1 MSDDNKVFGSV
12 IYECERCGTKQSIE
26 ELMQL
31 PEIKCINCGYR
42 VLKKVRSPVVKK
54 VGSV

>member
-54 VGSV
+54 VDSV

>member
-1 MSDDNKVFGSV
+1 MSDNNVFGSV
-12 IYECERCGTKQSIE
+12 VYECERCGTKQTLE

-42 VLKKVRSPVVKK
+42 VLKKVRPPVVKK
-54 VGSV
+54 VESV